1 MHSLSVIE
9 PISAALRRTR
19 RVLFEPFLL
28 SKWLRLGFCAF
39 LMGSL
44 QPVGFGGGSN
54 TDDSGSSSG
63 VGTDRFEDAIAWIPD
78 HLLPFLAGATLLLV
92 LIVGIGLLV
101 TWLSSRGQFM
111 LLDGVVRNRG
121 AIKAPWHEFRR
132 EANSLFRFRVGFGI
146 LSLLVLLLILAVASL
161 IGMAAIGKALSILS
175 LVVLA
180 LLALLLLT
188 AWIVVVGGVSLL
200 LADFVVPL
208 MYLHRIPVLPAWRHL
223 TTSLWRQHRG
233 SLALYVLAR
242 LLIHSA
248 VITLAGLAT
257 LLTCFLPI
265 LPYLGSV
272 ILLPFTVFQLSYP
285 LAFLQQLG
293 PDYTFFPTESPA
305 AT

>member
-1 MHSLSVIE
+1 M
-9 PISAALRRTR
+9 
-19 RVLFEPFLL
+19 
-28 SKWLRLGFCAF
+28 
-39 LMGSL
+39 
-44 QPVGFGGGSN
+44 
-54 TDDSGSSSG
+54 
-63 VGTDRFEDAIAWIPD
+63 
-78 HLLPFLAGATLLLV
+78 
-92 LIVGIGLLV
+92 GIGLLV

-132 EANSLFRFRVGFGI
+132 EANSLFRFRVAFGI
-146 LSLLVLLLILAVASL
+146 LSLLALLLILAVASL

-223 TTSLWRQHRG
+223 ITTLLRQHRG
-233 SLALYVLAR
+233 SMALYVLAR
-242 LLIHSA
+242 VLLNSA
-248 VITLAGLAT
+248 VLTLAGLLT
-257 LLTCFLPI
+257 VLTCFLPI
-265 LPYLGSV
+265 IPYFGSV

-285 LAFLQQLG
+285 LAFLEQLG
-293 PDYTFFPTESPA
+293 PDYTFFRPEPSA
-305 AT
+305 AA

>member
-9 PISAALRRTR
+9 PISAAMRQTR

-54 TDDSGSSSG
+54 TGDFGASSG
-63 VGTDRFEDAIAWIPD
+63 VETDRFEDAIAWIQD

-92 LIVGIGLLV
+92 LIVGLGLLV

-121 AIKAPWHEFRR
+121 AIKTPWHEFRR
-132 EANSLFRFRVGFGI
+132 EANSLFRFRVAFGI
-146 LSLLVLLLILAVASL
+146 LSLLALLLILAVASL
-161 IGMAAIGKALSILS
+161 IGMSAIGKALSILS

-200 LADFVVPL
+200 LADFVMPL
-208 MYLHRIPVLPAWRHL
+208 MHLHRIPVLPAWRL
-223 TTSLWRQHRG
+223 LSSTLLMKHRG
-233 SLALYVLAR
+233 STALYVLAR
-242 LLIHSA
+242 VLLNSA
-248 VITLAGLAT
+248 VLTLAGLVT
-257 LLTCFLPI
+257 VLTCFLPI

-285 LAFLQQLG
+285 LAFLEQLG
-293 PDYTFFPTESPA
+293 PDYTFFRPEPSA
-305 AT
+305 AA